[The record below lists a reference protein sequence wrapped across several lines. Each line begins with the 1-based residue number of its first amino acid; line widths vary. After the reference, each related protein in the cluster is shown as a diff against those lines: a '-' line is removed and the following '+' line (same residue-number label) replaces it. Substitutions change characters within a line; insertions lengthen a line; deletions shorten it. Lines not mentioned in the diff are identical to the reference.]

1 MTMQTTIYRDHEL
14 VAEREARGWRVRI
27 TDTHRKTGLH
37 AHPFSAFVEA
47 RSQIDA
53 LFNRGARQSI
63 WIDVAR
69 TRRGRGLIA
78 ELRNLSGWFRSALNG
93 PTRRA

>member
-27 TDTHRKTGLH
+27 TDTHRKTGIH

-53 LFNRGARQSI
+53 LLNKGARQPI
-63 WIDVAR
+63 WTSVTR
-69 TRRGRGLIA
+69 SRRGRGLIA
-78 ELRNLSGWFRSALNG
+78 ELRNLSAWFRTVRNG